1 MRTKR
6 TVPRTARLLIGTM
19 LLSTL
24 SCTKPLP
31 INIDDSQLTKQKVL
45 HVKLKSGEN
54 YIMREPRLMNQYLFG
69 KIWIDDMRT
78 KEKEIKISLA
88 DIQSIKSERYSLTQT
103 IIVGTVCV
111 VVAAGM
117 LFLISVGAALG
128 QLR

>member
-45 HVKLKSGEN
+45 HIKLKSGEN
-54 YIMREPRLMNQYLFG
+54 YIMREPRLMKQYLFG

>member
-6 TVPRTARLLIGTM
+6 TVSRTARLLIGTT

-54 YIMREPRLMNQYLFG
+54 YIMREPRLMKQYLFG

>member
-54 YIMREPRLMNQYLFG
+54 YIMREARLMKQYLFG

-78 KEKEIKISLA
+78 KEKEIKISLPL
-88 DIQSIKSERYSLTQT
+88 YF
-103 IIVGTVCV
+103 V
-111 VVAAGM
+111 
-117 LFLISVGAALG
+117 
-128 QLR
+128 QLY